1 MSVAEES
8 LYIYIVCVR
17 YEFARLTNLT
27 SAGETSSLES
37 MTAGGWLLAG
47 SLATGL
53 ITPLREATCEL
64 GTERGGREFLLT
76 ELHTSYTQECMHT
89 TSVYLKTQSTV
100 EPFYEDTSEIGHLF
114 THIYYSFD
122 P

>member
-76 ELHTSYTQECMHT
+76 QPHTRVYAHNRIH

-100 EPFYEDTSEIGHLF
+100 EPFYEDTSEMR
-114 THIYYSFD
+114 T
-122 P
+122 PP